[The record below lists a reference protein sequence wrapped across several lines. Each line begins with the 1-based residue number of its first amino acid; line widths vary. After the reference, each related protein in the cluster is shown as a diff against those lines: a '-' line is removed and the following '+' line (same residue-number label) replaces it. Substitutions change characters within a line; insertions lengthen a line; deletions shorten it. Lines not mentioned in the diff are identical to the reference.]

1 MCPLFVYCLLKYE
14 QMTPKFNLLFG
25 CLWVLRF
32 NILIELIIIHPQ
44 IRGKSD
50 ICLFSF

>member
-14 QMTPKFNLLFG
+14 QMTPKFN
-25 CLWVLRF
+25 LWVLRF